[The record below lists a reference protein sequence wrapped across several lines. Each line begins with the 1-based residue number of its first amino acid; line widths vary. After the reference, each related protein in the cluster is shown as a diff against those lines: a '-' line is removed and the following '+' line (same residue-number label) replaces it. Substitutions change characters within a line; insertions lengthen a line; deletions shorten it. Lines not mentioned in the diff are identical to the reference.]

1 MPNDFAFD
9 CERTS
14 CKAKIRKV
22 IKPAARSRTTVKLPK
37 HVDVSKPTFC
47 LRFQEALAEGMNA
60 VAYTS
65 SWNATKDDLYKV
77 AKETIDTVA
86 AKSRDWFDENDQA
99 ISDVLAAISN
109 IRSRMMQKDLD
120 QKIKN
125 ANLARHWNKQRL
137 MFNANCTPCRMPGGP
152 TLQQKCKL
160 PLTRKTARNS
170 IT

>member
-1 MPNDFAFD
+1 ME
-9 CERTS
+9 C
-14 CKAKIRKV
+14 
-22 IKPAARSRTTVKLPK
+22 
-37 HVDVSKPTFC
+37 
-47 LRFQEALAEGMNA
+47 
-60 VAYTS
+60 Y
-65 SWNATKDDLYKV
+65 TKDDLYKV

-99 ISDVLAAISN
+99 ISDVLAVISN

-120 QKIKN
+120 RKIKN